1 MVNFIKYFII
11 PSNLIFI
18 LLFAGLISILYR
30 RIRRYSIFLFGA
42 GTIIFIVFAN
52 GPVSYWLIGNL
63 ESRYPAMI
71 SFEGIQKYDKIVILP
86 GYSTSD
92 SYFPLSSK
100 VNSSTAFRLV
110 EALRIWRSFPDA
122 KILISGSKAEPDII
136 KKLLS
141 ALGLPEDRVII
152 EAESESTYENAV
164 VLKEKLGDKPFILI
178 TSAGHMPRAVGVFK
192 KLGMNPIPA
201 PTDYMAGNNPL
212 AANFLPTPSHLM
224 YSDLAIHEYLGIL
237 FYKLTGRL

>member
-18 LLFAGLISILYR
+18 LLFSGSIFTLYR
-30 RIRRYSIFLFGA
+30 RTRRYAIFLFGA
-42 GTIIFIVFAN
+42 GTIIFIFFSN

-63 ESRYPAMI
+63 ESRYPAII

-86 GYSTSD
+86 GYATAD

-110 EALRIWRSFPDA
+110 EALRIWKLFPDT
-122 KILISGSKAEPDII
+122 KIMMSGSKAEPELI

-141 ALGLPEDRVII
+141 ALGLPENRVII
-152 EAESESTYENAV
+152 EAESENTYENAV
-164 VLKEKLGDKPFILI
+164 VLKKKLGDKPFILI

-201 PTDYMAGNNPL
+201 PTDYMVGNNPL
-212 AANFLPTPSHLM
+212 AANFLPTPSHLR
-224 YSDLAIHEYLGIL
+224 YSDLAIHEYIGIL
-237 FYKLTGRL
+237 YYKLTGRL